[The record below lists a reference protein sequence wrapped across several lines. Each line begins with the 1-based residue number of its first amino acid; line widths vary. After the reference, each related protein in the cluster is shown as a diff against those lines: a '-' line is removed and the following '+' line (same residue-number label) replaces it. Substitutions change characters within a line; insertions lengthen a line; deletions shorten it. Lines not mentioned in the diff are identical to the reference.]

1 MEFKEIKYETTPQWN
16 TIEFTSER
24 GNHEMTVSSIDRDG
38 EIEIEMVAYNES
50 TSVFLTQDNI
60 KQLITHLQKQLK

>member
-1 MEFKEIKYETTPQWN
+1 MEFKEIKYETTSQWN

-24 GNHEMTVSSIDRDG
+24 GNREMTVSSIDRDG
-38 EIEIEMVAYNES
+38 EIVIDLVAYNES
-50 TSVFLTQDNI
+50 TSVVLTQDNI